1 VNGEDGDSVG
11 VHGERVRRVSSC
23 HD

>member
-1 VNGEDGDSVG
+1 VNGEDGDSVR